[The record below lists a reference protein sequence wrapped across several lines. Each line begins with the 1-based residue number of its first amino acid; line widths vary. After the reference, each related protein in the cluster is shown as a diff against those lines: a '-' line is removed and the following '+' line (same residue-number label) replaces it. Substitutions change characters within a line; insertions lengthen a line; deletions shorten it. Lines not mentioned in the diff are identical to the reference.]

1 MIYLLFW
8 INLITTA
15 IMVGLI
21 WIIQLVHYPFFHRVD
36 RKSFNLHMDAHR
48 KKISYIVIPVMLPEL
63 GSAIGLAILDSRFQ
77 SEFIAGFTLLVTIWI
92 STAALQVPSHGKLAN
107 GYSESEVSKL
117 IRFNWVR
124 TTLWSIR
131 LLLLIYILRQL
142 SFSGL

>member
-77 SEFIAGFTLLVTIWI
+77 SEFIAGFILLVMIWI